1 METNFSN
8 LPQNYT
14 FPYPELD
21 ADAQQEITNYI
32 WDAIITGDDDPN
44 SLVDITEGILEEDE
58 LSLSQLKE
66 VAQSLI
72 ETRRQQLKEWKAANL
87 LPENKLAK
95 AFAQLRSQRILALEN
110 FTCCGTCG
118 ASEAY
123 EKMSEESGEWDG
135 YIFFH
140 MQDTETLAQTRKTY
154 LGYGV
159 YWPSLCTEEQ
169 FNAMGDTEK
178 DEYYEN
184 ACRKMADEIL
194 TPVFAQYGIDFSWNR
209 NLDTRMLISN
219 IDYVVDITETES
231 AE

>member
-1 METNFSN
+1 MEINFSE
-8 LPQNYT
+8 LPQHYT
-14 FPYPELD
+14 FPFPQVDTE
-21 ADAQQEITNYI
+21 AQAEIINYMWSSI
-32 WDAIITGDDDPN
+32 LAGDDDPN
-44 SLVDITEGILEEDE
+44 SLVDSVDGILEEDE
-58 LSLSQLKE
+58 PSLSQLEE
-66 VAQSLI
+66 VAKTLI
-72 ETRRQQLKEWKAANL
+72 EARRQQLIQWKEANL
-87 LPENKLAK
+87 LTENKLSK

-123 EKMSEESGEWDG
+123 EQMSAESGQWDG

-140 MQDTETLAQTRKTY
+140 MQDTEVLLENRETY

-169 FNAMGDTEK
+169 FNAMSNAEK

-194 TPVFAQYGIDFSWNR
+194 APVFAQHGIDFSWNR

-219 IDYVVDITETES
+219 VDYVVDITDTES